1 MVSENAAAS
10 AAVSSVVEGL
20 PTGEEEDEGME
31 ESLQN
36 TATRLAEDLAQVLL
50 INRQC
55 SHAIISLQ
63 VISSRVTGMVGEEG
77 RSSAPQYSF
86 AGSAGGLLSSLQ
98 ELLPTSQVVLLDLM
112 LSSDTLCWLKVDLN
126 FCSGTGREQFRSSE
140 FLRLHPASFSLLS
153 AAHPPLHLHR
163 AAAGGRHCAHLPVCN
178 TSTTFP
184 YGRQPA
190 TPQ

>member
-1 MVSENAAAS
+1 M
-10 AAVSSVVEGL
+10 
-20 PTGEEEDEGME
+20 
-31 ESLQN
+31 
-36 TATRLAEDLAQVLL
+36 
-50 INRQC
+50 
-55 SHAIISLQ
+55 Q

-140 FLRLHPASFSLLS
+140 FLGLHPASFSLLS
-153 AAHPPLHLHR
+153 AAHPALHLHR
-163 AAAGGRHCAHLPVCN
+163 AAAAGSRHRAHLPVCY

-190 TPQ
+190 VPQYCAINNPQ

>member
-20 PTGEEEDEGME
+20 LAREEEDERRE

-98 ELLPTSQVVLLDLM
+98 ELLPTSQVVFLDLK
-112 LSSDTLCWLKVDLN
+112 LSSCEVLTM
-126 FCSGTGREQFRSSE
+126 RM
-140 FLRLHPASFSLLS
+140 
-153 AAHPPLHLHR
+153 
-163 AAAGGRHCAHLPVCN
+163 
-178 TSTTFP
+178 
-184 YGRQPA
+184 
-190 TPQ
+190 

>member
-1 MVSENAAAS
+1 M
-10 AAVSSVVEGL
+10 VEGL
-20 PTGEEEDEGME
+20 LAREEEDERRE

-98 ELLPTSQVVLLDLM
+98 ELLPTSQVVFLDLN
-112 LSSDTLCWLKVDLN
+112 LSSCEVLTM
-126 FCSGTGREQFRSSE
+126 RM
-140 FLRLHPASFSLLS
+140 
-153 AAHPPLHLHR
+153 
-163 AAAGGRHCAHLPVCN
+163 
-178 TSTTFP
+178 
-184 YGRQPA
+184 
-190 TPQ
+190 